1 MVLEVRKSRSQLTKE
16 DWQVYQATGFVA
28 HLLAIFVLHIGM
40 ARLFFALINEFVRK
54 FSSKLF
60 QLVPRPNAQFILGI
74 VGWSN
79 FYLKFLSGFDISA
92 QRAWVSVLIIHFC
105 TVFRKGPNI
114 CTRGVF
120 VLHTKFE
127 F

>member
-28 HLLAIFVLHIGM
+28 HLLAIFVLHIVM
-40 ARLFFALINEFVRK
+40 ARLFFALIIEFVRK

-79 FYLKFLSGFDISA
+79 FYSKFLSVFDISA

-105 TVFRKGPNI
+105 TVFSKRPKYLCSGCFCSPYKI
-114 CTRGVF
+114 
-120 VLHTKFE
+120 
-127 F
+127 